1 MTVQPFKT
9 QGDAGAK
16 LANLLITGQTV
27 AVTGAGQPLTL
38 GLADQTSWVF
48 DTDGATVLPQ
58 GGLITET
65 SGSITITPADF
76 GGAENTAWY
85 SVFGDQKIPRTGNVD
100 YGASTAYD
108 STGNLYVIG
117 GHVDTSNYLTGD
129 NIALKYDQYGNLLVR
144 KAWTTPEGMP
154 CGSVHS
160 ALKIDRSTDAI
171 YWASTE
177 VTQEFNARNSYVG
190 VMDTE
195 LNITTAPLLIR
206 NIVVQEIQI
215 NEPGIL
221 TIGGTYVEVEA
232 NFPVIAKINL
242 NINQLVWVSRAD
254 AIGVTE
260 YNGNINSI
268 VIDGLG
274 NTWAVGSYQPNGF
287 YNNPFLARFDTGGV
301 NTGFWNIASLST
313 NDGNI
318 NGVSVAINGGYLYTL
333 LNALGSSGDSVI
345 AKWDIS
351 GDPARIW
358 MQAIDLGGGTFANN
372 MQFDDGGDLYLV
384 GQTYDVPV
392 NSDYYV
398 AKIDP
403 GNGSAIWQRTFGS
416 DGSDEGGSPTGF
428 ITKYVD
434 ILGSNMAWT
443 GATSTNPLDPGNYDG
458 DYVITLQLPTD
469 GSLTGQ
475 LGLFNYTEV
484 DFPFTQPV
492 GYDIVAVSVSF
503 SMVSPTVSTNTMI
516 ADSVLKSRR
525 YIPYRYDLI
534 NHAITRPYNWTFNN
548 IGSTTMPNFFISGNI
563 QNGGSRLGDS
573 DQFLLLSGSGAV
585 VLQSRYNS
593 GTPVIIQGANCPDGG
608 LAGDV
613 YVNAGHS
620 EVPSNDGDTRQ
631 GNVFIT
637 AGPGAIWQFD
647 SNAGLTFPDTSV
659 QMTAWQGNAAI
670 VSDTAPIAEYGAVWF
685 NTLDA
690 RTYVNY
696 NGTWVDAN
704 PTVLAPPST
713 YVGNLDIEGAS
724 ITSVTIG
731 EPVEINGWQF
741 NNDSTVTASGDLVP
755 DSDSIYSLGSAGRQW
770 KDLYVSNTTI
780 YVGGTPVSV
789 VDGSLTVGGNVVSG
803 NASTGNI
810 TFTGSELSSIDD
822 ADISLVTNGNTW
834 TFGSTGNLTLP
845 IGGHINA
852 APTVNYGNGNSI
864 VLTAGS
870 TNGCVSVAG
879 SVVINAGNGNTIQ
892 KAGNILLN
900 TQGGTWEFSA
910 NGTTT
915 LPNGAKLNNGTS
927 LQFATDNT
935 VVTSLDLRDT
945 TGRGFYTDSDG
956 FSLRANG
963 SKTWNFGTGGV
974 LTLPS
979 DNYLETTDTDLKV
992 GSHGVIIIRSNA
1004 TYSETTKSWTFGSAG
1019 DLTLPAAGNVTNN
1032 GNTWTFGS
1040 AGNLTLPA
1048 AGTVTN
1054 NGNTW
1059 TFGADG
1065 TLILPVGGE
1074 IVSAA
1079 GTGNVIITANNG
1091 TSRSWTFDGAG
1102 NLTLPPG
1109 GTVNYSDGSNAL
1121 VGGGTADLGN
1131 YSFSGDSMLMPLH
1144 ARMNS
1149 GGVGNTNSAEFGTVV
1164 NTYGDNGVVQNSQIY
1179 MSAGTGEA
1187 RILVN
1192 MAGDTLVYYGTE
1204 EVENPNFAG
1213 MVAMDPNVRSQ
1224 YAIALDSNSNI
1235 ILGGA
1240 QPGGTLTSSDYIA
1253 GLGSLNSD
1261 YNLNG
1266 VYVDTMRTVVSGI
1279 DNVSIQTGGGNIWTF
1294 SSAGN
1299 LTLPVGGT
1307 INYSDGSNALV
1318 GGGSAG
1324 FNPTTLVQ
1332 NIAITGAI
1340 SRSGDGNFTVN
1351 YTATSHAP
1359 INSTGI
1365 VASCEGITVYAE
1377 GNTSTDSQ
1385 SVDGGFGSGHGDRP
1399 YTAYAFV
1406 TTNVGTIWSTVAAGS
1421 TGLCL
1426 IAGTRVTMADGTTKL
1441 IEDISYSDQIQ
1452 VWDFD
1457 TAGFASATALW
1468 IKRVE
1473 TAVAYNELMFSDG
1486 SVLRTVDQHR
1496 IFNKQAGAF
1505 TYPMTDDTPLGTI
1518 TYTVDDAEVVL
1529 VGKRVVTGT
1538 VDYYNVI
1545 TDGHMNLFANGIL
1558 TSCRFSNAYPI
1569 DNMRWVKNHRPLRD
1583 RAEFTGI
1590 ADRWIN
1596 GLRLCEQTYTVAD
1609 IRWYVTRLES
1619 LEIADL
1625 ALAA

>member
-48 DTDGATVLPQ
+48 DTDGSTVLPQ
-58 GGLITET
+58 GGLIAET
-65 SGSITITPADF
+65 AGSIIITPADF
-76 GGAENTAWY
+76 SGAENTAWY
-85 SVFGDQKIPRTGNVD
+85 SVFGDQQIPRTGNLD

-108 STGNLYVIG
+108 STGNIYVIG

-177 VTQEFNARNSYVG
+177 VTQEFNAFNSYVG

-287 YNNPFLARFDTGGV
+287 YNNPFLARFDTDGV

-434 ILGSNMAWT
+434 IFGSNMAWT
-443 GATSTNPLDPGNYDG
+443 GVTSTNPLDPGNYDG
-458 DYVITLQLPTD
+458 EYVITLQTPTD

-492 GYDIVAVSVSF
+492 GYDIVSVSASF
-503 SMVSPTVSTNTMI
+503 GMVSPTVSANTMI

-525 YIPYRYDLI
+525 YIPYRYDLT
-534 NHAITRPYNWTFNN
+534 NHAITRPYNWTFNAN
-548 IGSTTMPNFFISGNI
+548 GSTTMPNFFISGNI

-573 DQFLLLSGSGAV
+573 DQFLLLSGSGAT

-593 GTPVIIQGANCPDGG
+593 GTPVVIQGANCPDGG

-731 EPVEINGWQF
+731 EPIEINGWQF
-741 NNDSTVTASGDLVP
+741 NDDGTVTASGDLVP
-755 DSDSIYSLGSAGRQW
+755 NLDSIYSLGSADRQW

-780 YVGGTPVSV
+780 YVGGTPISV
-789 VDGSLTVGGNVVSG
+789 VDGNLTVGGSVVSGNASGTSVEFPNGSYIRQINEEGVRIWQTDVGGDTNDAEYVALQYGGDPSSDDANISITAGSYNWAIDDSNLTFFNYADSSADQGQRQINFDIRSSVTGRLLNWHMDETGNIYLPADQSVVSTSGIVFADGTLQTTAGG

-810 TFTGSELSSIDD
+810 TFTGSDLSSIDD
-822 ADISLVTNGNTW
+822 ADIRLVTNGNIW
-834 TFGSTGNLTLP
+834 TFGSD
-845 IGGHINA
+845 
-852 APTVNYGNGNSI
+852 
-864 VLTAGS
+864 
-870 TNGCVSVAG
+870 
-879 SVVINAGNGNTIQ
+879 
-892 KAGNILLN
+892 
-900 TQGGTWEFSA
+900 
-910 NGTTT
+910 GTTT
-915 LPNGAKLNNGTS
+915 LPNGAKLSNGIS

-963 SKTWNFGTGGV
+963 SKTWKFDTGGV

-1004 TYSETTKSWTFGSAG
+1004 TYSETTKSWTF
-1019 DLTLPAAGNVTNN
+1019 
-1032 GNTWTFGS
+1032 
-1040 AGNLTLPA
+1040 
-1048 AGTVTN
+1048 
-1054 NGNTW
+1054 
-1059 TFGADG
+1059 
-1065 TLILPVGGE
+1065 
-1074 IVSAA
+1074 
-1079 GTGNVIITANNG
+1079 
-1091 TSRSWTFDGAG
+1091 DGAG

-1109 GTVNYSDGSNAL
+1109 GTV
-1121 VGGGTADLGN
+1121 
-1131 YSFSGDSMLMPLH
+1131 
-1144 ARMNS
+1144 
-1149 GGVGNTNSAEFGTVV
+1149 
-1164 NTYGDNGVVQNSQIY
+1164 
-1179 MSAGTGEA
+1179 
-1187 RILVN
+1187 
-1192 MAGDTLVYYGTE
+1192 
-1204 EVENPNFAG
+1204 
-1213 MVAMDPNVRSQ
+1213 
-1224 YAIALDSNSNI
+1224 
-1235 ILGGA
+1235 
-1240 QPGGTLTSSDYIA
+1240 
-1253 GLGSLNSD
+1253 
-1261 YNLNG
+1261 
-1266 VYVDTMRTVVSGI
+1266 
-1279 DNVSIQTGGGNIWTF
+1279 
-1294 SSAGN
+1294 
-1299 LTLPVGGT
+1299 
-1307 INYSDGSNALV
+1307 NYSDGSNALV

-1385 SVDGGFGSGHGDRP
+1385 SVNGGFGSGHGDRP